1 MVNFLST
8 MTTKAIMELIGHGA
22 EAKVFK
28 VDGRVIKERPVKN
41 YRLPVI
47 DEKLRKYRTRRE
59 AKILE
64 KLKEINIPAPILHNA
79 DEQSMKIE
87 MSFID
92 GIKLRDVMKPELARE
107 IGRQVGLLHT
117 HDIIHADLTT
127 SNMILTDKIH
137 LIDFGLSF
145 ISPKVEDKAV
155 DLHLRDRA
163 LESKHH
169 DIYAECMKD
178 IIEGY
183 KETNPDASQV
193 LERLEVVQKRGRNK
207 K

>member
-1 MVNFLST
+1 M
-8 MTTKAIMELIGHGA
+8 AELIGHGA
-22 EAKVFK
+22 EARLFKADGKV
-28 VDGRVIKERPVKN
+28 VKERPAKN

-47 DEKLRKYRTRRE
+47 DEKLRKQRTRRE

-64 KLKEINIPAPILHNA
+64 TLKSVNIPAPLLLNMC
-79 DEQSMKIE
+79 DKSMKID

-92 GIKLRDVMKPELARE
+92 GPKVRDVLHEKPELARE
-107 IGRQVGLLHT
+107 IGQKVGLLHK

-127 SNMILTDKIH
+127 SNMLLKDDKIH

-145 ISPKVEDKAV
+145 ISKKVEDKAV
-155 DLHLRDRA
+155 DLHLLARA

-169 DIYAECMKD
+169 DIYAECMPQVLN
-178 IIEGY
+178 GY
-183 KETNPDASQV
+183 KETNPDAPAV
-193 LERLEVVQKRGRNK
+193 LQRLEIVQKRGRNK